1 MQCDSNVLLP
11 LVNSV
16 VCRVILA
23 HRMSKSGKGAA
34 GRVAASIKTF
44 YVLTSSRHESAEV
57 GWNLKQWKDK
67 KQNGI
72 SRLRICTINTNLI

>member
-44 YVLTSSRHESAEV
+44 YVLTSRECRSGMEFETMEGQEAE
-57 GWNLKQWKDK
+57 WD
-67 KQNGI
+67 I
-72 SRLRICTINTNLI
+72 ST